1 MDEQVIPL
9 VAIVV
14 TVGLP
19 IGGWIIA
26 MAFRHQERMEMLR
39 RGIAPPPT
47 WDRRAYKA
55 WRRSGSPWPPPPG
68 PGTTAQPGW
77 AQPQP
82 AAPPSQWGA
91 GDDPQLALFKGI
103 RVALVGLALTL
114 GIGIA
119 FGGYRGNP
127 IILGGL
133 IPLFVGVA
141 QIIIAVLSGAQ
152 LPGVASRVTWMPPPP
167 PSAPGPPPPPSSPG
181 FGAAPPPPPWAQQPG
196 RSHFEE
202 LSKPINPPDVR

>member
-9 VAIVV
+9 VAIIV

-19 IGGWIIA
+19 IGGWIVA
-26 MAFRHQERMEMLR
+26 MIFRHQERMELLR
-39 RGIAPPPT
+39 RGIVPPPT
-47 WDRRAYKA
+47 FDRRAYKA
-55 WRRSGSPWPPPPG
+55 WRKSGAAWPPPGMGAPQQ
-68 PGTTAQPGW
+68 TAW
-77 AQPQP
+77 SQPQP
-82 AAPPSQWGA
+82 VPPQAQWGA

-103 RVALVGLALTL
+103 RVALVGFALTI

-133 IPLFVGVA
+133 IPLFVGIA

-152 LPGVASRVTWMPPPP
+152 LPGVAPRMTFMPPPP
-167 PSAPGPPPPPSSPG
+167 PPGAPGPQPPPAG
-181 FGAAPPPPPWAQQPG
+181 FGATAPPPPWADQPG
-196 RSHFEE
+196 RTRFEE
-202 LSKPINPPDVR
+202 LTKPVNPPDLR